1 MLLVALGLTLA
12 GAGCATA
19 TPAPTAPAHDTPA
32 PAGEPRAEIEL
43 RLSLAQRER
52 CEETFDLELYRERG
66 VEQIAWQEPH
76 GVCQDRV
83 VTVRYLTSRIERG
96 PLMDHIR
103 RLAVKVE
110 ELK

>member
-1 MLLVALGLTLA
+1 MALGLTLA
-12 GAGCATA
+12 LAGCSAA
-19 TPAPTAPAHDTPA
+19 TPAPTAPSHDIPA
-32 PAGEPRAEIEL
+32 PAGEPRAELKL
-43 RLSLAQRER
+43 RLSLTQRER

-76 GVCQDRV
+76 GVCHDRV
-83 VTVRYLTSRIERG
+83 VTVRYLTGRVERG

-103 RLAVKVE
+103 RLAMKVE